1 MAPVPAIP
9 VIVLLLVFLGIAVRK
24 IGRFTFQIWQVML
37 LGAVAVLVTG
47 QISPVSA
54 LRAINLDVMLFLF
67 GMFVVGVALYESG
80 ELLVLSNRIL
90 RRAGNTGTL
99 LLLLVFSLGFL
110 SALLM
115 NDTLAIIGTPLVLY
129 LARTN
134 RISPKLLLLTLAF
147 SVTTGS
153 VMSPIG
159 NPQNLLVALNG
170 PVPNPF
176 VTFAWYLAVPTLICL
191 ALVYLFLRFF
201 FRGEA
206 WTGETVFNHEVVKDA
221 RLALLSQVSLG
232 ILVALI
238 LAKVA
243 GSFAGVGAWLSLPV
257 IALLAAVPVLAL
269 SDRRVEMARK
279 VDWETLVFF
288 AAMFVLME
296 AVWESGFL
304 QSFIGLFGEGITSVP
319 VILGLSV
326 VVAQFVSNVPWVALY
341 LPVIT
346 EAGGSMA
353 ALMALA
359 AGSTIA
365 GNLSIL
371 GAASNVI
378 IIQNAEK
385 EGETL
390 TFMEFVKIGLP
401 LTLVQVLVY
410 WFFLTT
416 MGGG

>member
-1 MAPVPAIP
+1 MAAVPAIP
-9 VIVLLLVFLGIAVRK
+9 VIVLLLVFLGIAIRK

-37 LGAVAVLVTG
+37 LGAVAVLLTG
-47 QISPVSA
+47 QISPASA
-54 LRAINLDVMLFLF
+54 LRAINPDVMLFLF
-67 GMFVVGVALYESG
+67 GMFVVGVALHESG
-80 ELLVLSNRIL
+80 ELLVLSNRVL
-90 RRAGNTGTL
+90 RRARTPDQL
-99 LLLLVFSLGFL
+99 LLLLVFSLGFF

-115 NDTLAIIGTPLVLY
+115 NDTLAIIGTPLALY
-129 LARTN
+129 LARSC

-159 NPQNLLVALNG
+159 NPQNLLVAVNG

-176 VTFAWYLAVPTLICL
+176 VTFAWYLAIPTLLCL
-191 ALVYLFLRFF
+191 ALVYLFLRFA
-201 FRGEA
+201 FRNEA
-206 WTGETVFNHEVVKDA
+206 WEREITLGNDGVKDGK
-221 RLALLSQVSLG
+221 LALLSRVSLVL
-232 ILVALI
+232 LVALI
-238 LAKVA
+238 VVKVLA
-243 GSFAGVGAWLSLPV
+243 SFAGIAPWLSLPV

-269 SDRRVEMARK
+269 SGRRVEMVRK

-296 AVWESGFL
+296 AVWESGVL
-304 QSFIGLFGEGITSVP
+304 QSFLGLFGEGITSIP
-319 VILGLSV
+319 VILWLSV
-326 VVAQFVSNVPWVALY
+326 IVAQFVSNVPWVALY

-346 EAGGSMA
+346 EAGGSTA

-359 AGSTIA
+359 AGSTIG

-390 TFMEFVKIGLP
+390 SFREFVKIGLP

-410 WFFLTT
+410 WFFL
-416 MGGG
+416 GLHLV

>member
-1 MAPVPAIP
+1 MASVPLLP

-24 IGRFTFQIWQVML
+24 VGRFSFRIWQVML

-54 LRAINLDVMLFLF
+54 LRAINPDVMLFLF
-67 GMFVVGVALYESG
+67 GMFVVGVALCESG
-80 ELLVLSNRIL
+80 ELLVLSNGVC
-90 RRAGNTGTL
+90 RRSRDTGRL

-115 NDTLAIIGTPLVLY
+115 NDTLAIIGTPLCLY
-129 LARTN
+129 LARMN
-134 RISPKLLLLTLAF
+134 KISPKLLLLALAF
-147 SVTTGS
+147 SITTGS

-159 NPQNLLVALNG
+159 NPQNLLVAVNG

-176 VTFAWYLAVPTLICL
+176 ITFAWYLAVPTVICL
-191 ALVYLFLRFF
+191 ALVYLFLRIA
-201 FRGEA
+201 FRHEA
-206 WTGETVFNHEVVKDA
+206 WEGEIRICYEGVKDA
-221 RLALLSQVSLG
+221 RLALLSRISL
-232 ILVALI
+232 LVLLALI

-243 GSFAGVGAWLSLPV
+243 GYFVGAGTWISLPS
-257 IALLAAVPVLAL
+257 IALLAAAPVLAF
-269 SDRRVEMARK
+269 SERRVEMVRK

-296 AVWESGFL
+296 SVWESGVL
-304 QSFIGLFGEGITSVP
+304 QSFFTLFGDGITSIP

-326 VVAQFVSNVPWVALY
+326 VVSQFVSNVPWVALY

-365 GNLSIL
+365 GNLSVL

-385 EGETL
+385 DGETL
-390 TFMEFVKIGLP
+390 TFLEFVKIGLP

-410 WFFLTT
+410 WFFLGT
-416 MGGG
+416 G

>member
-9 VIVLLLVFLGIAVRK
+9 VIVLLLVFAGIAIRK
-24 IGRFTFQIWQVML
+24 VGRFTFRIWQVML
-37 LGAVAVLVTG
+37 LGAVAVLLTG
-47 QISPVSA
+47 QISPLSA
-54 LRAINLDVMLFLF
+54 LQAINPDVMLFLF
-67 GMFVVGVALYESG
+67 GMFVVGVALCESG
-80 ELLVLSNRIL
+80 ELLLLSNRVC
-90 RRAGNTGTL
+90 RRAGDTRRL
-99 LLLLVFSLGFL
+99 ILLLVFSLGFL

-129 LARTN
+129 LARMN
-134 RISPKLLLLTLAF
+134 RVSPKLLLLTLAF

-159 NPQNLLVALNG
+159 NPQNLLVAVQG
-170 PVPNPF
+170 PVENPF
-176 VTFAWYLAVPTLICL
+176 LTFAWYLAIPTVICL
-191 ALVYLFLRFF
+191 GLVYLFLRVA
-201 FRGEA
+201 FRTED
-206 WTGETVFNHEVVKDA
+206 WDREITICSEEVKDA
-221 RLALLSQVSLG
+221 RLALLAKVSLAV
-232 ILVALI
+232 LVALI
-238 LAKVA
+238 ALKVI
-243 GSFAGVGAWLSLPV
+243 GSFIGPGGWISLPL
-257 IALLAAVPVLAL
+257 IALLAAAPVLAL
-269 SDRRVEMARK
+269 SGRRVEMVRK

-296 AVWESGFL
+296 AVWESGVL
-304 QSFIGLFGEGITSVP
+304 QSFFALFGEGITAIP

-326 VVAQFVSNVPWVALY
+326 VVSQFVSNVPWVALY

-346 EAGGSMA
+346 EAGGSTA

-390 TFMEFVKIGLP
+390 TFREFVRIGLP
-401 LTLVQVLVY
+401 LTLAQVIVY
-410 WFFLTT
+410 WLFL
-416 MGGG
+416 GLA

>member
-1 MAPVPAIP
+1 MASVPLIP
-9 VIVLLLVFLGIAVRK
+9 VIVLLLVFTGIAVRK
-24 IGRFTFQIWQVML
+24 IGRFTFRIWQVML
-37 LGAVAVLVTG
+37 LGAVAVLLTG
-47 QISPVSA
+47 QVSPSSA

-67 GMFVVGVALYESG
+67 GMFVVGVALNESG

-90 RRAGNTGTL
+90 RRAGNPGQL

-115 NDTLAIIGTPLVLY
+115 NDTLAIIGTPLALY
-129 LARTN
+129 LARTC

-159 NPQNLLVALNG
+159 SPQNLLVALNG

-176 VTFAWYLAVPTLICL
+176 VTFAWYLAVPTLLSL
-191 ALVYLFLRFF
+191 ALVYLFLRFA
-201 FRGEA
+201 FRGET
-206 WTGETVFNHEVVKDA
+206 WEREITFDHEEVKDP
-221 RLALLSQVSLG
+221 RLALLSRVSLG
-232 ILVALI
+232 LLVALI
-238 LAKVA
+238 LVKVA
-243 GSFAGVGAWLSLPV
+243 GSFTGLVPWLSLPA
-257 IALLAAVPVLAL
+257 IALLAAVPVLVL
-269 SDRRVEMARK
+269 SGRRVEMVRK
-279 VDWETLVFF
+279 VDWETLIFF
-288 AAMFVLME
+288 AAMFILME
-296 AVWESGFL
+296 SVWESGFL
-304 QSFIGLFGEGITSVP
+304 QTFIGLFGEGITSIP
-319 VILGLSV
+319 VILGLSILV
-326 VVAQFVSNVPWVALY
+326 SQFVSNVPWVALY

-346 EAGGSMA
+346 EAGGSVA

-390 TFMEFVKIGLP
+390 TFREFVRIGLP
-401 LTLVQVLVY
+401 LTLVQALVY
-410 WFFLTT
+410 WFFL
-416 MGGG
+416 GSQPVG

>member
-9 VIVLLLVFLGIAVRK
+9 VIVLLLVFAGIAIRK
-24 IGRFTFQIWQVML
+24 VGRFTFRIWQVML
-37 LGAVAVLVTG
+37 LGAVVVLLTG
-47 QISPVSA
+47 QISPLSA
-54 LRAINLDVMLFLF
+54 LQAINPDVMLFLF
-67 GMFVVGVALYESG
+67 GMFVVGVALCESG
-80 ELLVLSNRIL
+80 ELLLLSNRVC
-90 RRAGNTGTL
+90 RRAGDTRRL
-99 LLLLVFSLGFL
+99 ILLLVFSLGFL

-129 LARTN
+129 LARMN
-134 RISPKLLLLTLAF
+134 RVSPKLLLLTLAF

-159 NPQNLLVALNG
+159 NPQNLLVAVQG
-170 PVPNPF
+170 PVENPF
-176 VTFAWYLAVPTLICL
+176 LTFAWYLAIPTVICL
-191 ALVYLFLRFF
+191 GLVYLFLRVA
-201 FRGEA
+201 FR
-206 WTGETVFNHEVVKDA
+206 HENWGREITICSEEVKDA
-221 RLALLSQVSLG
+221 RLALLAKVSLAV
-232 ILVALI
+232 LVALI
-238 LAKVA
+238 ALKVI
-243 GSFAGVGAWLSLPV
+243 GSFIGPGGWISLPL
-257 IALLAAVPVLAL
+257 IALLAAAPVLAL
-269 SDRRVEMARK
+269 SGRRVEMVRK

-296 AVWESGFL
+296 AVWESGVL
-304 QSFIGLFGEGITSVP
+304 QSFFALFGEGITAIP

-326 VVAQFVSNVPWVALY
+326 VVSQFVSNVPWVALY

-346 EAGGSMA
+346 EAGGSTA

-390 TFMEFVKIGLP
+390 TFREFVRIGLP
-401 LTLVQVLVY
+401 LTLAQVLVY
-410 WFFLTT
+410 WLFL
-416 MGGG
+416 GLA

>member
-1 MAPVPAIP
+1 MAGVPAIP
-9 VIVLLLVFLGIAVRK
+9 VIVLLLVFLGIAIRK
-24 IGRFTFQIWQVML
+24 VGRFTFRIWEIML
-37 LGAVAVLVTG
+37 IGAVAVLLTG
-47 QISPVSA
+47 QISPLSA
-54 LRAINLDVMLFLF
+54 LRAINPDVMIFLF
-67 GMFVVGVALYESG
+67 GMFVVGVALQESG
-80 ELLVLSNRIL
+80 ELLVLSNRVF
-90 RRAGNTGTL
+90 RRAGNPDRL
-99 LLLLVFSLGFL
+99 LLLLVFSFGFF
-110 SALLM
+110 SAFLM

-134 RISPKLLLLTLAF
+134 RISPKLLLLALAF
-147 SVTTGS
+147 SITTGS

-159 NPQNLLVALNG
+159 NPQNLLIAVNG
-170 PVPNPF
+170 PVSSPF
-176 VTFAWYLAVPTLICL
+176 VTFAWYLAIPTVINLGLVYVFLRVAFRNETWKGEITPGREEEKDPGLARLSRVSLLVLAGLIL
-191 ALVYLFLRFF
+191 VKIAAVFIGLDALV
-201 FRGEA
+201 
-206 WTGETVFNHEVVKDA
+206 
-221 RLALLSQVSLG
+221 
-232 ILVALI
+232 
-238 LAKVA
+238 
-243 GSFAGVGAWLSLPV
+243 SLPA

-269 SDRRVEMARK
+269 SGRRVEMVRK
-279 VDWETLVFF
+279 VDWGTLVFF

-296 AVWESGFL
+296 SVWESGFL
-304 QSFIGLFGEGITSVP
+304 QSFISLAGEGITTIP

-326 VVAQFVSNVPWVALY
+326 IISQFVSNVPWVALY

-346 EAGGSMA
+346 ETGRSTA

-390 TFMEFVKIGLP
+390 TFLEFVKIGLP

-410 WFFLTT
+410 WVFL
-416 MGGG
+416 GSRLV

>member
-1 MAPVPAIP
+1 
-9 VIVLLLVFLGIAVRK
+9 
-24 IGRFTFQIWQVML
+24 
-37 LGAVAVLVTG
+37 
-47 QISPVSA
+47 
-54 LRAINLDVMLFLF
+54 
-67 GMFVVGVALYESG
+67 VGVALHESG
-80 ELLVLSNRIL
+80 ELLVLSNRVL
-90 RRAGNTGTL
+90 RRARTPDQL
-99 LLLLVFSLGFL
+99 LLLLVFSLGFF

-115 NDTLAIIGTPLVLY
+115 NDTLAIIGTPLALY
-129 LARTN
+129 LARSC

-159 NPQNLLVALNG
+159 NPQNLLVAVNG

-176 VTFAWYLAVPTLICL
+176 VTFAWYLAVPTLLCL
-191 ALVYLFLRFF
+191 ALVYLFLRFA
-201 FRGEA
+201 FRNEA
-206 WTGETVFNHEVVKDA
+206 WEREITLGNDGVKDGK
-221 RLALLSQVSLG
+221 LALLSRVSLVL
-232 ILVALI
+232 LVVLI
-238 LAKVA
+238 VVKVLA
-243 GSFAGVGAWLSLPV
+243 SFAGIAPWLSLPV

-269 SDRRVEMARK
+269 SGRRVEMVRK

-296 AVWESGFL
+296 AVWESGVL
-304 QSFIGLFGEGITSVP
+304 QSFLGLFGEGITSIP
-319 VILGLSV
+319 VILWLSV
-326 VVAQFVSNVPWVALY
+326 IVAQFVSNVPWVALY

-346 EAGGSMA
+346 EAGGSTA

-359 AGSTIA
+359 AGSTIG

-390 TFMEFVKIGLP
+390 SFREFVKIGLP

-410 WFFLTT
+410 WFFL
-416 MGGG
+416 GLHLV